1 MKKLLALPV
10 ILIAIVL
17 FTVPIT
23 VKANSAARGWC
34 EYGNQT
40 VSIGGLSSSTK
51 VQKSFPSCTVTVF
64 VAGTATPATIFS
76 DNAGSPTPLANPFTA
91 QSNGSWQFFAAQGL
105 YDVVLSGASL
115 PTSFTLS
122 GVGLFDSNAVTT
134 INAVTLNVSG
144 NTVLTGTLAAGATT
158 ISGIVTSGGN
168 IFTAV
173 LFAALG
179 APSNGT
185 VYYCSNCTIASPCA
199 SGGTG
204 AIAKRL
210 NNGWVC
216 N

>member
-1 MKKLLALPV
+1 MKKLICLAIIGFC
-10 ILIAIVL
+10 ILSARLI
-17 FTVPIT
+17 PIE
-23 VKANSAARGWC
+23 ANSAARGWC

-40 VSIGGLSSSTK
+40 VSTGGLTSTTT

-64 VAGTATPATIFS
+64 LAGTATPATIFS

-91 QSNGSWQFFAAQGL
+91 QSNGSWQFYAAQGL

-115 PTSFTLS
+115 PSSFTIA
-122 GVGLFDSNAVTT
+122 GVGLFDSTAITT
-134 INAVTLNVSG
+134 INAVTLTVSG
-144 NTVLTGTLAAGATT
+144 TTTLATANVTT
-158 ISGIVTSGGN
+158 LALAST
-168 IFTAV
+168 

-179 APSNGT
+179 TPSNGT
-185 VYYCSNCTIASPCA
+185 VLFCSNCTVASPCA